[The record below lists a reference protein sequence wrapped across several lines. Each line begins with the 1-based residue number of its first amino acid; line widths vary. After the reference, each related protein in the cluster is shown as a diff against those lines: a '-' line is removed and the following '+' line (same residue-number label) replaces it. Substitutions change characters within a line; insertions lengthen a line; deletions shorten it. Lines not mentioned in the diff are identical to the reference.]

1 MHRFYLAGHNNFGNR
16 GCEALV
22 RSTVSLLESA
32 FDSIEVL
39 APTFNQELDQ
49 AQWPESASHGLKFV
63 PAFKLPPRLVWWN
76 RFASRIP
83 WVKSLIR
90 PGYELDQAVKS
101 TIQSCD
107 CLFMLGGDVISLEYT
122 MGSLFF
128 WSTQADKAA
137 EMGVPTILWAASVGP
152 FSKDPVVEKYMQEH
166 LRRYSAI
173 TVRETETLTYLQG
186 LGIEN
191 VTLVADPAFVLKP
204 QQFDTT
210 GILPAERGPGILGI
224 NVSPLIAKFRKS
236 PEDAKLL
243 ETEVI
248 DFIRDVLDKTPLSVM
263 LVPHVDPLDGVGQNS
278 DSNYM
283 SKLLGQLGGPTPRLT
298 LAPRTLNA
306 TQIKYLLSQC
316 RYFIGA
322 RTHATI
328 GALSTGVP
336 TISIAY
342 SVKAKGLNKD
352 LFGHN
357 RYVLETPKVSRQTL
371 WESLATLQAEEED
384 IRALLAERIPL
395 WRERAEVSVKV
406 LQKVLAAGGNARGQQ
421 AQ

>member
-1 MHRFYLAGHNNFGNR
+1 M
-16 GCEALV
+16 
-22 RSTVSLLESA
+22 
-32 FDSIEVL
+32 
-39 APTFNQELDQ
+39 
-49 AQWPESASHGLKFV
+49 
-63 PAFKLPPRLVWWN
+63 
-76 RFASRIP
+76 
-83 WVKSLIR
+83 
-90 PGYELDQAVKS
+90 
-101 TIQSCD
+101 
-107 CLFMLGGDVISLEYT
+107 
-122 MGSLFF
+122 
-128 WSTQADKAA
+128 
-137 EMGVPTILWAASVGP
+137 
-152 FSKDPVVEKYMQEH
+152 
-166 LRRYSAI
+166 
-173 TVRETETLTYLQG
+173 
-186 LGIEN
+186 
-191 VTLVADPAFVLKP
+191 
-204 QQFDTT
+204 
-210 GILPAERGPGILGI
+210 
-224 NVSPLIAKFRKS
+224 
-236 PEDAKLL
+236 
-243 ETEVI
+243 
-248 DFIRDVLDKTPLSVM
+248 
-263 LVPHVDPLDGVGQNS
+263 
-278 DSNYM
+278 
-283 SKLLGQLGGPTPRLT
+283 
-298 LAPRTLNA
+298 NA